1 MEVMGSQLP
10 DASPSAPEQC
20 IYPSCVF
27 NPVKMRDKRV
37 VVTGGAGFI
46 GSNLAEG
53 LCRENEVVVID
64 NLSTGHIEN
73 INHLVKSKKIE
84 FVKET
89 IANLPLLKR
98 AFKDADYVL
107 HQAAIPSVPRS
118 VADPILINEAGIT
131 GTLNV
136 LVAARDSSVKKVVYA
151 SSSSVYGD
159 APMLPKREDMIPSPL
174 SPYALTKLTGEHYMR
189 LFHDLY
195 GLKTASLRYFNV
207 FGPHQDP
214 KSEYAAAIPR
224 FITKTL
230 NNERIT
236 IFGDGEQTRDFTFIK
251 DVVQANIKVAESSS
265 VGHFNIAGG
274 KRISVN
280 DLVKTIFKLAGKE
293 TKVNYGPMRIGD
305 VKHSLADIS
314 KAKEAFG
321 WKPEYA
327 LEQGLKETVEWF
339 GKTLQ

>member
-1 MEVMGSQLP
+1 MSEGNQQFIYAQYGFKSGEMEG
-10 DASPSAPEQC
+10 
-20 IYPSCVF
+20 
-27 NPVKMRDKRV
+27 KRV

-46 GSNLAEG
+46 GSNLAEE
-53 LCRENEVVVID
+53 LCKGNEVVVID

-73 INHLVKSKKIE
+73 VRNLVKSKKIK
-84 FVKET
+84 FVKGT

-98 AFKDADYVL
+98 TFKGADYIL

-118 VADPILINEAGIT
+118 VADPILSNEAGIT

-136 LVAARDSSVKKVVYA
+136 LVAARDSGVKKVVYA

-159 APMLPKREDMIPSPL
+159 TPTLPKREDMVPSPL

-189 LFHDLY
+189 LFNDLY
-195 GLKTASLRYFNV
+195 GLGTASLRYFNV
-207 FGPHQDP
+207 FGPKQDP
-214 KSEYAAAIPR
+214 KSEYAAVIPR
-224 FITKTL
+224 FIAKTFSG
-230 NNERIT
+230 EPIT

-251 DVVQANIKVAESSS
+251 DVVQANIKAAESSS

-274 KRISVN
+274 KRISIN
-280 DLVKTIFKLAGKE
+280 DLIKTIFKIAGKE
-293 TKVNYGPMRIGD
+293 TKVKYDPVRPGD

-321 WKPEYA
+321 WNPQYS
-327 LEQGLKETVEWF
+327 LERGLKETVKWF
-339 GKTLQ
+339 SKDNRL